1 MLPIKVTLLSL
12 LVTLRINTMSRRKLG
27 QVDLDTGEVLE
38 EGFIAYIA
46 PKRQNAFGNWIAMA
60 QNMMEVVAKSNL
72 TGTDFKVLMMVLSRL
87 DYENLLV
94 INQSELAE
102 SIGLTRHHFSR
113 SMAKLVNEG
122 IILKGPKIGV
132 SRSFRLNPTYGWKG
146 TASNHKKAVKSH
158 LEVIKGGKDP
168 RKSKD

>member
-1 MLPIKVTLLSL
+1 MT
-12 LVTLRINTMSRRKLG
+12 TRKLG

-46 PKRQNAFGNWIAMA
+46 PKRQNAFGGWIAMA

-72 TGTDFKVLMMVLSRL
+72 TGNDFKVLMLVLSKL

-94 INQSELAE
+94 LNQSELAE
-102 SIGLTRHHFSR
+102 SLKMPRTHFSR
-113 SMAKLVNEG
+113 SMKKLIDEG
-122 IILKGPKIGV
+122 IILKGPRIGV

-146 TASNHKKAVKSH
+146 TATNHKKAVKNH
-158 LEVIKGGKDP
+158 LEVIRGGKDP
-168 RKSKD
+168 REHKEQN